1 MAFSASSLLG
11 GVDNPLGL
19 RSLINDQPR
28 PLLEVLTP
36 APTADL
42 DRLAALR
49 TFLFFPSRPCDV
61 QRRPLSHN
69 CAQSVEFLAASP
81 AKLAEKIE
89 QISVGSDKLAELGK
103 TLVGF
108 NISIE
113 NFSSYFL
120 SACHDSRRRKNAHST
135 DCCMECNQAWDIAR
149 VMLKCVDIALGCILD
164 EFFIQIPPTV
174 YFLRHPL
181 DADLPLVQ
189 QP

>member
-42 DRLAALR
+42 DQLAALR

-69 CAQSVEFLAASP
+69 RAQSVEFLAASP
-81 AKLAEKIE
+81 AKLAENIE
-89 QISVGSDKLAELGK
+89 RISVGSDKLAELGK

-113 NFSSYFL
+113 NFS
-120 SACHDSRRRKNAHST
+120 
-135 DCCMECNQAWDIAR
+135 
-149 VMLKCVDIALGCILD
+149 
-164 EFFIQIPPTV
+164 
-174 YFLRHPL
+174 
-181 DADLPLVQ
+181 
-189 QP
+189 

>member
-1 MAFSASSLLG
+1 MRATSS
-11 GVDNPLGL
+11 V
-19 RSLINDQPR
+19 
-28 PLLEVLTP
+28 
-36 APTADL
+36 APY
-42 DRLAALR
+42 R
-49 TFLFFPSRPCDV
+49 TIV
-61 QRRPLSHN
+61 RR
-69 CAQSVEFLAASP
+69 AVEFLAASP

-89 QISVGSDKLAELGK
+89 RISVGSDKLAELGK

-120 SACHDSRRRKNAHST
+120 SACYDSRRRKNAHST